1 MAKVKSNVLSKS
13 ALLLAIAIV
22 FQLIGRTIPEI
33 NQFLVGPIINAVLML
48 SVYICGVKW
57 GVLTAVLT
65 PILAWVVGQLAAPM
79 APFIPFIIIGNIIY
93 VILFG
98 AIKEKRYGIYIGIIL
113 GSFAKFLFLSLSAS
127 YLVRLLKIGIPIKV
141 LDKLV
146 LSMGVPQ
153 LITALTGGIIAMV
166 LIQILSKR
174 KVI

>member
-1 MAKVKSNVLSKS
+1 MGKVNSNVLSKS
-13 ALLLAIAIV
+13 ALLLAIAIM

-33 NQFLVGPIINAVLML
+33 NQFLVGPIINAVLLL

-65 PILAWVVGQLAAPM
+65 PILAWLVGQLAAPM
-79 APFIPFIIIGNIIY
+79 APFIPFVIIGNIIY
-93 VILFG
+93 VMLFG
-98 AIKEKRYGIYIGIIL
+98 AIREKRYGIYIGIIL

-127 YLVRLLKIGIPIKV
+127 HLVKLIKIGIPIKV

-153 LITALTGGIIAMV
+153 LITGLTGGIIAMV

>member
-1 MAKVKSNVLSKS
+1 MGKVNPNVLSKS

-33 NQFLVGPIINAVLML
+33 NQFLVGPIINAVLLL

-57 GVLTAVLT
+57 GVLTAALT
-65 PILAWVVGQLAAPM
+65 PILAWLVGQLAAPM

-93 VILFG
+93 VMLFG
-98 AIKEKRYGIYIGIIL
+98 AIRGKRYGIYMGIIL

-127 YLVRLLKIGIPIKV
+127 HLVKLLKIGIPIKV

-146 LSMGVPQ
+146 LSMGGPQ

>member
-1 MAKVKSNVLSKS
+1 MEKINSNGLSKS
-13 ALLLAIAIV
+13 ALLLAIAIA

-33 NQFLVGPIINAVLML
+33 NQFLVGPIINAVLLL

-57 GVLTAVLT
+57 GVLTAALT

-98 AIKEKRYGIYIGIIL
+98 SVREKIYGIYIGIIL
-113 GSFAKFLFLSLSAS
+113 GSFVKFLFLSLSAS
-127 YLVRLLKIGIPIKV
+127 HLVKLLKLGIPTKV

-153 LITALTGGIIAMV
+153 LITALAGGIIAMV

>member
-33 NQFLVGPIINAVLML
+33 NQFLVGPIINAVLLL